1 MRQLPSSIKALE
13 VVSNL
18 LGYSVDRKAVMVMN
32 VKSMGEQDLADAEEE
47 LEREIAKLE
56 GSSTNSTQE

>member
-1 MRQLPSSIKALE
+1 
-13 VVSNL
+13 
-18 LGYSVDRKAVMVMN
+18 VMN
-32 VKSMGEQDLADAEEE
+32 VKSMGEQELADAEEE